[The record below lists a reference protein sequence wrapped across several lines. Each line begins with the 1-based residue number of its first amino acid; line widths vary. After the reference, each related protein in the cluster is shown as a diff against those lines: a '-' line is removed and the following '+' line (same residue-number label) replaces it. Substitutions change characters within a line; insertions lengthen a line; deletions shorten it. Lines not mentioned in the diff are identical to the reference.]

1 MKSSQNSI
9 VHIISWGD
17 RAMDLPKVTKWVFL
31 QCCFSHTFRAHL
43 PHSWQYTWEALK
55 EWPPWGQCGRESQLY
70 VAAGAH
76 GVSMS
81 AQWSGVGGS
90 GAGGRTGKIMY
101 SCVEFTEHAQLV
113 HLVNPGFL
121 GRSIARP
128 HNNKDKVVFSA
139 LLSASFPKVSNYFLY
154 FGSSSLSQEACFYV
168 ISKFC
173 SLHGRSPRDWVPERT
188 GAVDCKENL
197 EGNFRWA
204 QPCPSLPYLDPW
216 GSTKTT

>member
-1 MKSSQNSI
+1 
-9 VHIISWGD
+9 
-17 RAMDLPKVTKWVFL
+17 
-31 QCCFSHTFRAHL
+31 
-43 PHSWQYTWEALK
+43 
-55 EWPPWGQCGRESQLY
+55 
-70 VAAGAH
+70 
-76 GVSMS
+76 MS

-173 SLHGRSPRDWVPERT
+173 SLHGRSPRGWVPERT

-204 QPCPSLPYLDPW
+204 QPCPSLPYLDP
-216 GSTKTT
+216 